1 MESPSNYK
9 NLRFEQ
15 DRRQGRFQ
23 SMTLRNL
30 LNDIDADYESDCV
43 AEASKV
49 TNTLI
54 VTNKNKPREPPTRHK
69 RRR

>member
-1 MESPSNYK
+1 
-9 NLRFEQ
+9 
-15 DRRQGRFQ
+15 
-23 SMTLRNL
+23 MTLHNL

>member
-1 MESPSNYK
+1 MESPSNHK
-9 NLRFEQ
+9 SLRFEQ

-23 SMTLRNL
+23 SMTLHNL

-43 AEASKV
+43 AEVSKV

-54 VTNKNKPREPPTRHK
+54 VTNKNKPREPSTRHK

>member
-9 NLRFEQ
+9 SLRFEQ

-23 SMTLRNL
+23 SMTLHNL

-43 AEASKV
+43 AEVSKV

-54 VTNKNKPREPPTRHK
+54 VTNKNKPHEPSTRHK

>member
-1 MESPSNYK
+1 
-9 NLRFEQ
+9 
-15 DRRQGRFQ
+15 
-23 SMTLRNL
+23 MTLHNL

-43 AEASKV
+43 AEVSKV

-54 VTNKNKPREPPTRHK
+54 VTNKNKPHEPSTRHK